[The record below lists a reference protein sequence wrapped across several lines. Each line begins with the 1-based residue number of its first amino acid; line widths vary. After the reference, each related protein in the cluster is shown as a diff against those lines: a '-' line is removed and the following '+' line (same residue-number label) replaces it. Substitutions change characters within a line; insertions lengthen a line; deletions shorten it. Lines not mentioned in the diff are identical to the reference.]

1 MMMNVTVQIP
11 MTLLREAVEKQ
22 IEVDCE
28 RCQAVFDLF
37 PYGYVDGEW
46 RLDWVCG
53 TNQGIGS
60 DTGWGVGFTCKKD
73 CKIRV
78 PIIKRIKK

>member
-1 MMMNVTVQIP
+1 MMNVTVQIP

-22 IEVDCE
+22 KEVDCE
-28 RCQAVFDLF
+28 RCQAYFDLF
-37 PYGYVDGEW
+37 PEGYDVVGW
-46 RLDWVCG
+46 RINWVCG

-60 DTGWGVGFTCKKD
+60 DTGYGVGFHCSKD